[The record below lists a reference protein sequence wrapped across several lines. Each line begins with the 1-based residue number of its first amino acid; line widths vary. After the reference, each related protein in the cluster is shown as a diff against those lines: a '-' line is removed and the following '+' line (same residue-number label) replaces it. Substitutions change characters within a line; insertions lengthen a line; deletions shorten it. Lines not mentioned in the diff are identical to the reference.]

1 MDRLFSLSASNR
13 EDVLEWCK
21 FLKSS
26 GGGEWK
32 NEFIYRIN
40 RYEDFLRSARR
51 CMKMEVGVVYNAIL
65 PEGRT
70 KVDGIDCDALE
81 SDDRLAALLVLVE
94 ILKFAIEVDE
104 WLLAVIVLEHFNK
117 TELREFVVHMFQPE
131 FHKSSAIFFRFPD
144 NTAAPQ
150 GGFCDL
156 SVRMFE
162 RFWRVFHDLLPLVVD
177 KLSNTRSTLEDIYQ
191 RFLQEEDIVSA
202 CLIWTSSAVKARER
216 WGTVE
221 HLSKNLFRRYA
232 SS

>member
-1 MDRLFSLSASNR
+1 MKARIRKSIKCGNTLIFLSFLKQVEESCTEEQKELIMDRLFSLSASNR

-40 RYEDFLRSARR
+40 RYKDFLRSVRR
-51 CMKMEVGVVYNAIL
+51 CMKMKVGVVYNAIL

-70 KVDGIDCDALE
+70 KVDSIDCDALE
-81 SDDRLAALLVLVE
+81 SDDTLAALLVLVE

-131 FHKSSAIFFRFPD
+131 
-144 NTAAPQ
+144 
-150 GGFCDL
+150 
-156 SVRMFE
+156 
-162 RFWRVFHDLLPLVVD
+162 
-177 KLSNTRSTLEDIYQ
+177 
-191 RFLQEEDIVSA
+191 
-202 CLIWTSSAVKARER
+202 
-216 WGTVE
+216 
-221 HLSKNLFRRYA
+221 
-232 SS
+232 